1 MPITKLRVQAANVM
15 AKVISAAFKGLC
27 RISFIVPW
35 TLEINIEEEEWEKL
49 CWIKL
54 MLISPGIRKV
64 INGKPKISSLIL
76 VPNII
81 DKIK

>member
-1 MPITKLRVQAANVM
+1 MAITKLRVQAANVM

-49 CWIKL
+49 LEELDDKRIPYEVFESAYE
-54 MLISPGIRKV
+54 ISAEITKRSTG
-64 INGKPKISSLIL
+64 
-76 VPNII
+76 PNL
-81 DKIK
+81 